1 MSRNP
6 ERLLGEALRNTM
18 VKNVYLAGIRTHW
31 RERIDMKYVISIT
44 SPSHINLGNFA
55 LNKAKQRMQWY
66 NEIT

>member
-1 MSRNP
+1 MSSRP

-31 RERIDMKYVISIT
+31 RERIHLKYVISII
-44 SPSHINLGNFA
+44 SPSHINLANFA